1 MSQTIGIGI
10 MGLGTVG
17 YGAATI
23 LQRNRDVL
31 SIRTKCDLE
40 LVAVL
45 EREKETAQK
54 HLEEI
59 GLSAGLVTDDID
71 AFLNTEGLDIVV
83 EVIGG
88 TTVAKTFIE
97 KAIAKGKSIVTA
109 NKDLMAIHGKELLNA
124 ATEQG
129 VDLRF
134 EASVAG
140 GIPII
145 DVLKTDLIGN
155 HFDSIMGIVN
165 GTTNYILTRM
175 YHESIDFDDVLK
187 EAQRLGYAESD
198 PTADIGGWDAARK
211 VAILASIA
219 YNSRVTLDDVY
230 VEGIDKIT
238 AEDIA
243 AARKLGYV
251 IKLLG
256 IAKEDNGAIEARVHP
271 VMIPTDHPLAAV
283 NDTFNAVF
291 VDGDVVGQT
300 MFYGRGAG
308 DLPTGSAI
316 VGDICAVARDIVFGD
331 LGQQGCTCYLN
342 KAIKT
347 QNDYVSKFFIRMQ
360 VEDSPGV
367 LSSIAKIFGEN
378 GVSIASVV
386 QERCKCGGAAAASL
400 IVVTHKVQ
408 EGKFLKAKQ
417 QLESS
422 EAVHGIDNII
432 RVEDE
437 A

>member
-23 LQRNRDVL
+23 LQKNHDVL
-31 SIRTKCDLE
+31 SIRTKCDLK

-45 EREKETAQK
+45 EREKEAAQK

-59 GLSAGLVTDDID
+59 GLPGDMVTDDID
-71 AFLNTEGLDIVV
+71 DFLNTDGLDVVV

-88 TTVAKTFIE
+88 TTIAKTFIE
-97 KAIAKGKSIVTA
+97 KAIAKKKSIVTA

-124 ATEQG
+124 ATKQG
-129 VDLRF
+129 VDFRF

-145 DVLKTDLIGN
+145 GVLKTDLIGN

-175 YHESIDFDDVLK
+175 YHESIDFEAVLK

-230 VEGIDKIT
+230 VEGIDRIT
-238 AEDIA
+238 AEDID

-256 IAKEDNGAIEARVHP
+256 IAKEDRGAIEARVHP

-308 DLPTGSAI
+308 DLPTGSAV
-316 VGDICAVARDIVFGD
+316 VGDICTVARNIIHGN
-331 LGQQGCTCYLN
+331 LGTEGCTCYL
-342 KAIKT
+342 KKPIKT
-347 QNDYVSKFFIRMQ
+347 QNDFVSKFFIRMQ

-386 QERCKCGGAAAASL
+386 QERSRRGSTAVASL

-417 QLESS
+417 RLEAS
-422 EAVHGIDNII
+422 ESVYGIDNII

>member
-1 MSQTIGIGI
+1 MNQTIGIGI

-23 LQRNRDVL
+23 LQKNRDVL
-31 SIRTKCDLE
+31 TIRTKCDLN
-40 LVAVL
+40 LIAVL
-45 EREKETAQK
+45 ERDVEPAKK
-54 HLEEI
+54 HLAEI
-59 GLSAGLVTDDID
+59 GLSGDIVTTDID
-71 AFLNTEGLDIVV
+71 SFLKTPGLDIVV

-97 KAIAKGKSIVTA
+97 KAIAAGKSVVTA

-124 ATEQG
+124 ATEKG

-145 DVLKTDLIGN
+145 NVLKSDLIGN

-175 YHESIDFDDVLK
+175 YQENIEFDTVLK
-187 EAQRLGYAESD
+187 EAQELGYAESD

-238 AEDIA
+238 AEDID

-256 IAKEDNGAIEARVHP
+256 IAKEDQGAIEARVHP
-271 VMIPTDHPLAAV
+271 VMIPTSHPLAAV

-316 VGDICAVARDIVFGD
+316 VGDICAVAGDILD
-331 LGQQGCTCYLN
+331 DTLGQKGCTCYLD
-342 KAIKT
+342 KPIKT
-347 QNDYVSKFFIRMQ
+347 QQDYVSKFFIRMQ

-386 QERCKCGGAAAASL
+386 QERSKRNAASAAAL

-408 EGKFLKAKQ
+408 EGKFLNAKA
-417 QLESS
+417 QLEASDS
-422 EAVHGIDNII
+422 VYGIDNII
-432 RVEDE
+432 RVEE
-437 A
+437 KA

>member
-1 MSQTIGIGI
+1 MKSIGIGI

-23 LQRNRDVL
+23 LVKNKDVL
-31 SIRTKCDLE
+31 SIRTKSDLN

-45 EREKETAQK
+45 EKNKEKAEK
-54 HLEEI
+54 DLEAL
-59 GLSAGLVTDDID
+59 GLEADLVKNDID
-71 AFLNTEGLDIVV
+71 EFLASENMDIVV

-88 TTVAKTFIE
+88 TTIAKDFIL
-97 KAIAKGKSIVTA
+97 KAIAAGKNIVTA

-124 ATEQG
+124 ASEKG

-145 DVLKTDLIGN
+145 EVLKTDLIAN

-175 YHESIDFDDVLK
+175 YREGIDFESVLK
-187 EAQRLGYAESD
+187 EAQDLGYAESD
-198 PTADIGGWDAARK
+198 PTADVGGWDAARK

-230 VEGIDKIT
+230 VEGIEKIT
-238 AEDIA
+238 SEDIE
-243 AARKLGYV
+243 AARKLGYL

-256 IAKEDNGAIEARVHP
+256 IAKEENGEIEARVHP
-271 VMIPTDHPLAAV
+271 VMIPTNHPLASV

-316 VGDICAVARDIVFGD
+316 VGDICAVANDIHHGIQGSRGCSCYQSKPVR
-331 LGQQGCTCYLN
+331 GQ
-342 KAIKT
+342 K
-347 QNDYVSKFFIRMQ
+347 DFVSKFFLRMRVQ
-360 VEDSPGV
+360 DTPGV
-367 LSSIAKIFGEN
+367 
-378 GVSIASVV
+378 
-386 QERCKCGGAAAASL
+386 
-400 IVVTHKVQ
+400 
-408 EGKFLKAKQ
+408 
-417 QLESS
+417 
-422 EAVHGIDNII
+422 
-432 RVEDE
+432 
-437 A
+437 

>member
-1 MSQTIGIGI
+1 MKSIGIGI

-23 LQRNRDVL
+23 LVKNQDVL
-31 SIRTKCDLE
+31 SIRTKSDLK

-45 EREKETAQK
+45 EKNTAKAQED
-54 HLEEI
+54 LQAL
-59 GLSAGLVTDDID
+59 GLAGDLVSDDINE
-71 AFLNTEGLDIVV
+71 FLATPDMDIVV

-88 TTVAKTFIE
+88 TTIAKDFIL
-97 KAIAKGKSIVTA
+97 KAIAMGKNIVTA

-124 ATEQG
+124 ASEKG

-145 DVLKTDLIGN
+145 EVLKTDLIAN

-175 YHESIDFDDVLK
+175 YQEGIDFASVLK
-187 EAQRLGYAESD
+187 EAQDLGYAEAD
-198 PTADIGGWDAARK
+198 PTADVGGWDAARK

-230 VEGIDKIT
+230 VEGIEKIT
-238 AEDIA
+238 AEDIE
-243 AARKLGYV
+243 AARKLGYL

-256 IAKEDNGAIEARVHP
+256 IAKEENGEIEARVHP
-271 VMIPTDHPLAAV
+271 VMIPTNHPLASV

-316 VGDICAVARDIVFGD
+316 VGDICAVAGNIINGIQGSR
-331 LGQQGCTCYLN
+331 GCTCYSQ
-342 KAIKT
+342 KKIRT
-347 QNDYVSKFFIRMQ
+347 QKDFVSKFFLRMR
-360 VEDSPGV
+360 VNDSPGV
-367 LSSIAKIFGEN
+367 LAGIATIFGKY

-386 QERCKCGGAAAASL
+386 QEHGADGQSHIARL
-400 IVVTHKVQ
+400 IIVTHKVE
-408 EGKFLKAKQ
+408 EGKFLLAKKE
-417 QLESS
+417 LKLSD
-422 EAVHGIDNII
+422 AVYGIDNII
-432 RVEDE
+432 RVEDC
-437 A
+437 